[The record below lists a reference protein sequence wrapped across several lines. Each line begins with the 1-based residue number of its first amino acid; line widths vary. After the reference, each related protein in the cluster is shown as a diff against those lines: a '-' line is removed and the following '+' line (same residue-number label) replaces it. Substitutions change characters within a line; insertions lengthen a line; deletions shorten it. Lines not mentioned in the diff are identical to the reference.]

1 MEISL
6 IQMILDFWAIFLM
19 IGIVIAYGYACFW
32 NLQFIRMTLPQ
43 TYTWIKKL
51 GAIIYGFM
59 AVVFIYLIII
69 ALMGNPMDASL
80 LALLSIRPLI
90 FLTGCVAAAS
100 ARARISSLK
109 NGGEQWILRKSK
121 I

>member
-1 MEISL
+1 MGTNL
-6 IQMILDFWAIFLM
+6 AQTFLDVWAIFFM
-19 IGIVIAYGYACFW
+19 FGIVIIYGLACFW
-32 NLQFIRMTLPQ
+32 NIYFIKMTSPQ
-43 TYTWIKKL
+43 NYTWIKIF
-51 GAIIYGFM
+51 GAIVYGFM
-59 AVVFIYLIII
+59 AGLFTYLIII
-69 ALMGNPMDASL
+69 AFMGNPMDASL
-80 LALLSIRPLI
+80 LALIGIRPLI

>member
-1 MEISL
+1 MEASL
-6 IQMILDFWAIFLM
+6 AQTLLDFWAVFLM
-19 IGIVIAYGYACFW
+19 IGIVAVYGHACFW
-32 NLQFIRMTLPQ
+32 NIKFIKITLPQ
-43 TYTWIKKL
+43 TYTWIKIF
-51 GAIIYGFM
+51 GAAVYGFM
-59 AVVFIYLIII
+59 AGLFTYLIFI

-80 LALLSIRPLI
+80 LALIGIRPLI

-109 NGGEQWILRKSK
+109 DGGEQWILRKSK